1 MTDRKKE
8 EWSVWTARVE
18 YADGTGMKDRPVIVL
33 NDRIVL
39 CVCLAVT
46 SKQKNIRYGY
56 KLKNTKCAGLIK
68 ESWVR
73 FGYIELTPDR
83 FRRKLG
89 MLDEEDIVGL
99 RGWMASYSYG
109 SYILDRI

>member
-1 MTDRKKE
+1 MADKKE
-8 EWSVWTARVE
+8 AWSVWTAHVE
-18 YADGTGMKDRPVIVL
+18 YADGTGSKERPVIVL

-39 CVCLAVT
+39 CVCMAVT

-56 KLKNTKCAGLIK
+56 KLKNTKVLNLAK

-83 FRRKLG
+83 FRRRLG
-89 MLDEEDIVGL
+89 TLDDEDIIGIQ
-99 RGWMASYSYG
+99 GWMNSYLYG
-109 SYILDRI
+109 QID

>member
-1 MTDRKKE
+1 MADKKE
-8 EWSVWTARVE
+8 AWSVWTAHVE
-18 YADGTGMKDRPVIVL
+18 YADGTGSKERPVIVL

-39 CVCLAVT
+39 CVCMAVT

-56 KLKNTKCAGLIK
+56 KLKNTKVLGLTK

-83 FRRKLG
+83 FRRRLG
-89 MLDEEDIVGL
+89 MLDDEDIIGIQ
-99 RGWMASYSYG
+99 GWMNSYLYG
-109 SYILDRI
+109 HND